1 MNLKLYLTK
10 FQEETTMQ
18 IKKTLQFL
26 GLILLL
32 LSKSVLG
39 QTESPQTFC
48 NPLNLNYRF
57 MADAIDAREA
67 ADPVMVLFKDDYY
80 LFASRSG
87 GYWTSPDLRNWTLII
102 PQGLDI
108 EGYAPG
114 IVEMRDSLFF
124 VTGGGT
130 QIYKTGDP
138 KSGIWEKGPTCK
150 GYGDPSLFY
159 DDDGR
164 LYMSFG
170 VSNVNPISM
179 VELDPITF
187 KEKGSKVD
195 IIFSK
200 ASIHGWERRGDDN
213 LLDEQPW
220 IEGAWMIK
228 SNNKYYLAYTGPG
241 TEYKTYGD
249 GIYVADSPMGPYTY
263 ADYSPFSFKPTGFI
277 SGAGHGNVFKDKN
290 GLYWHIGTMT
300 ISVRHMFERRLALD
314 PVSFDA
320 DGHIRSNTVLGDYP
334 QYFPGIKD
342 DPINSNFAGMML
354 LSNKKYVIAS
364 SSLKDHGI
372 GNAVDEDVRTYWSAQ
387 TGNPDEWMMI
397 DLGKECNVEAVQVN
411 FSEHN
416 TNPALVRGRVN
427 LVYEQYVLEKSTDGI
442 NWSVL
447 IDKSQNMLDVP
458 HDYIELS
465 QPVTAR
471 YIKLKNVYTP
481 GDGNFSVRD
490 LRIFGN
496 KDQTVFTTVNDF
508 TVQRGTDDRDALIK
522 WASVENADG
531 YILKYGIAPD
541 KLYNNYM
548 VYDADSIAIHSLN
561 HGVEYYFSVT
571 AFDNGTDYYRP
582 IGEIRSYQSGDWN
595 DVNTWEQYDGASWIH
610 PASGN
615 PSLTDKPVTILEGH
629 TITVTANDSVKHL
642 MVAEGGTIVIN
653 KDQTFVVKNG
663 IETDMIVEGTLK
675 NSGTIKTDT
684 LATISFAVN
693 GAYEHKQDGGSLPT
707 AIWRSN
713 STITLDSIKTNMP
726 TEMNQ
731 DFYNLVW
738 NCPDQIA
745 DLSMK
750 WNGNTIGGNI
760 TIQNTGASILQ
771 LCDPAPDDTAAVT
784 IKGNI
789 IQSGG
794 QFTSTAS
801 NSNTTITINANGN
814 INVTGGN
821 FSACL
826 GSQGGSGKAT
836 WNLYGNV
843 SLTNAT
849 TQNSNP
855 EGSVFAFAKNGG
867 VQSLKLS
874 DVTYGPGGFP
884 VEVDS
889 TAVLDMGTS
898 TLQGDGSFK
907 MKAGST
913 LITAHPD
920 GVRGSIATTS
930 PITFYAACSYIFN
943 GTVPQTTSGALS
955 RLVQNLTIDNPLGVT
970 LSNSVVV
977 NGTMDLTNGSLTLN
991 GNTLSYGEKATL
1003 TYSGANAQTTTD
1015 AEFPESDGPSRLVI
1029 ANKRGL
1035 TLHASRKISDLALNY
1050 KLGIG
1055 ANTLTVDSISNIGLN
1070 VYITTTEGGMLAR
1083 TGVGTSQ
1090 ALFPV
1095 GTSSYSPVWV
1105 TNAGTPDRISVGVI
1119 RDSDESASSGRVR
1132 LKWSIGEDTP
1142 GGGNYTLQFG
1152 WGNTNESTAFRSNR
1166 ANYSRIYNF
1175 TDSIEAGSG
1184 NYTVQSDLQPYTVSR
1199 GGITSL
1205 GQFVVGMFGGLTGL
1219 FETPELSRN
1228 GFVLSQNYPNPFN
1241 SSTIIDF
1248 KLQEKTFINLKVF
1261 NLLGEEIVELAG
1273 KEFQSGIHSLTF
1285 DGAQLPEGIY
1295 FYILKAKG
1303 FTQTKKMILEK

>member
-1 MNLKLYLTK
+1 M
-10 FQEETTMQ
+10 FA
-18 IKKTLQFL
+18 
-26 GLILLL
+26 LI
-32 LSKSVLG
+32 SKAVPG
-39 QTESPQTFC
+39 QSQSPQTFC

-57 MADAIDAREA
+57 MVDAIDAREA
-67 ADPVMVLFKDDYY
+67 ADPVIVLFKDDYY

-87 GYWTSPDLRNWTLII
+87 GYWTSPDLHNWTLII

-108 EGYAPG
+108 EGYAPA
-114 IVEMRDSLFF
+114 IIEMRDSLFF

-130 QIYKTGDP
+130 QIYKTADP
-138 KSGIWEKGPTCK
+138 KSGIWEKGPTYK
-150 GYGDPSLFY
+150 GYGDPALFL

-164 LYMSFG
+164 LYMAFG

-241 TEYKTYGD
+241 TEFKTYGD
-249 GIYVADSPMGPYTY
+249 GVYVADSPMGPYTY

-277 SGAGHGNVFKDKN
+277 SGAGHGYAFKDKN

-300 ISVRHMFERRLALD
+300 ISVKHMFERRLSLD
-314 PVSFDA
+314 PVAFDA
-320 DGHIRSNTVLGDYP
+320 DGHIHSNTVLGDYP
-334 QYFPGIKD
+334 QYFPGIKA
-342 DPINSNFAGMML
+342 DPVNSNFAGMML
-354 LSNKKYVIAS
+354 LSNKKLVMAS

-372 GNAVDEDVRTYWSAQ
+372 ENAVDEDVRTYWSAQ

-397 DLGKECNVEAVQVN
+397 DLGKECSVEAVQVN
-411 FSEHN
+411 FAEHN
-416 TNPALVRGRVN
+416 TNPALVRGRNN
-427 LVYEQYVLEKSTDGI
+427 LVYEQYILEKSNDGI
-442 NWSVL
+442 NWSILV
-447 IDKSQNMLDVP
+447 DKSQNKQDVP

-481 GDGNFSVRD
+481 GNGNFAVRD

-496 KDQTVFTTVNDF
+496 KDQAVFTTINDF

-522 WASVENADG
+522 WTPVENADG
-531 YILKYGIAPD
+531 YIIKYGIAPD

-582 IGEIRSYQSGDWN
+582 VGEIRSYQSGNWN
-595 DVNTWEQYDGASWIH
+595 DVNSWEQFDGSNWIH

-629 TITVTANDSVKHL
+629 TITVTAKDSVKHL
-642 MVAEGGTIVIN
+642 TVAEGGTLIIN

-663 IETDMIVEGTLK
+663 IETDLMVEGTLK

-684 LATISFAVN
+684 LATLSFNGN
-693 GAYEHKQDGGSLPT
+693 GAYEHKQDGGSVPK
-707 AIWRSN
+707 AIWRPN
-713 STITLDSIKTNMP
+713 STILLDSIKTNMP
-726 TEMNQ
+726 SDMNQ
-731 DFYNLVW
+731 NFYNLVW
-738 NCPDQIA
+738 NCHDQSA

-750 WNGNTIGGNI
+750 WNGNTIGGTI
-760 TIQNTGASILQ
+760 TIQSTGTSILQ
-771 LCDPAPDDTAAVT
+771 LCDPEPDDTAVVT

-794 QFTSTAS
+794 QFTSTDS
-801 NSNTTITINANGN
+801 NANSTITINALGN

-826 GSQGGSGKAT
+826 GSQGGTGKTT
-836 WNLYGNV
+836 WNLQGNV
-843 SLTNAT
+843 SLTNVT

-867 VQSLKLS
+867 VQLLS
-874 DVTYGPGGFP
+874 TSGVTYGPGGFP

-889 TAVLDMGTS
+889 SAVLDMGKNV
-898 TLQGDGSFK
+898 LQGDGSFYL
-907 MKAGST
+907 KAGAT
-913 LITAHPD
+913 LITANNE
-920 GVRGSIATTS
+920 GINGSIANTGSKKFDKASSFVFNS
-930 PITFYAACSYIFN
+930 PSAQ
-943 GTVPQTTSGALS
+943 VSGSL
-955 RLVQNLTIDNPLGVT
+955 LPDTVQNLTLNNPISVT

-977 NGTMDLTNGSLTLN
+977 NGTLNFANGSLLLN
-991 GNTLSYGEKATL
+991 GNKLSYGTNATL
-1003 TYSGANAQTTTD
+1003 TYSSTAAQTSTD
-1015 AEFPESDGPSRLVI
+1015 AEFPETDGPTNLVI

-1035 TLHASRKISDLALNY
+1035 TLHASRKIKDLALNY
-1050 KLGIG
+1050 KLDLG
-1055 ANTLTVDSISNIGLN
+1055 ANTLTVDSISSIGLN
-1070 VYITTTEGGMLAR
+1070 IYITTTSGGMLAR
-1083 TGVGTSQ
+1083 TDVGASQ
-1090 ALFPV
+1090 VLFPI

-1152 WGNTNESTAFRSNR
+1152 WGNTNESTAFRNNR

-1184 NYTVQSDLQPYTVSR
+1184 NYTIQSNLQPYTVSR

-1219 FETPELSRN
+1219 FETPELARD

-1241 SSTIIDF
+1241 SSTRIDF
-1248 KLQEKTFINLKVF
+1248 ELQETSFVNLKVC
-1261 NLLGEEIVELAG
+1261 NLLGEEIAELAG
-1273 KEFQSGIHSLTF
+1273 KEFQSGLHSVTF
-1285 DGAQLPEGIY
+1285 DATQLTRGIY
-1295 FYILKAKG
+1295 FYTLKAKG
-1303 FTQTKKMILEK
+1303 FTQTRKMIVQN

>member
-1 MNLKLYLTK
+1 
-10 FQEETTMQ
+10 MQ
-18 IKKTLQFL
+18 IRKTIQFL
-26 GLILLL
+26 VLIILIVLQN
-32 LSKSVLG
+32 KSVLG
-39 QTESPQTFC
+39 QSESPQTFC

-57 MADAIDAREA
+57 MVDAIDAREA
-67 ADPVMVLFKDDYY
+67 ADPVIVLFKGDYY

-87 GYWTSPDLRNWTLII
+87 GYWTSPDLRNWALII

-108 EGYAPG
+108 EGYAPA

-130 QIYKTGDP
+130 QVYKSGDP
-138 KSGIWEKGPTCK
+138 KSGIWQKGPTYK
-150 GYGDPSLFY
+150 GYGDPYLFN

-170 VSNVNPISM
+170 VSNVNPISV

-195 IIFSK
+195 VIFSQ

-241 TEYKTYGD
+241 TEFKTYGD

-277 SGAGHGNVFKDKN
+277 TGAGHGNVFKDKN

-300 ISVRHMFERRLALD
+300 ISVKHMFERRLSLD
-314 PVSFDA
+314 PVTFND
-320 DGHIRSNTVLGDYP
+320 DGHIHSNTVLGDYP

-342 DPINSNFAGMML
+342 DPVNTNFAGMML
-354 LSNKKYVIAS
+354 LSHKKYAMAS
-364 SSLKDHGI
+364 SSLGSDYGI
-372 GNAVDEDVRTYWSAQ
+372 EKAIDEDVRTYWSAQ

-397 DLGKECNVEAVQVN
+397 DLGKECSVEAVQVN
-411 FSEHN
+411 FAEHN
-416 TNPALVRGRVN
+416 TNPALVRGRDN
-427 LVYEQYVLEKSTDGI
+427 LVYEQYVLEKSTDGM

-447 IDKSQNMLDVP
+447 VDKSQNMKDVP

-465 QPVTAR
+465 QPVNAR

-481 GDGNFSVRD
+481 GNGNFAVRD

-496 KDQTVFTTVNDF
+496 KDQAVFTTVNDF

-522 WASVENADG
+522 WTPVENADG
-531 YILKYGIAPD
+531 YIIKYGIAPD

-571 AFDNGTDYYRP
+571 AFDNGTEYYRP
-582 IGEIRSYQSGDWN
+582 IGEIRSYQSGNWN
-595 DVNTWEQYDGASWIH
+595 DVNTWEQYDGANWIH

-615 PSLTDKPVTILEGH
+615 PSLTDKPVSILEGH

-642 MVAEGGTIVIN
+642 MVAEGGTFVIN
-653 KDQTFVVKNG
+653 KDQKFVVKNG
-663 IETDMIVEGTLK
+663 IETDLMVEGTLK

-684 LATISFAVN
+684 LATVSFN
-693 GAYEHKQDGGSLPT
+693 GTGAYEHNQDGGSVPK
-707 AIWRSN
+707 AIWRPS
-713 STITLDSIKTNMP
+713 STITIDSVKTNMP
-726 TEMNQ
+726 AEMNQ

-738 NCPDQIA
+738 NCPDQAA

-760 TIQNTGASILQ
+760 TIVNTGTSILQ
-771 LCDPAPDDTAAVT
+771 LCDPAPDDTTVVT

-794 QFTSTAS
+794 KLTSTT
-801 NSNTTITINANGN
+801 SNTNSTIAINTNGN
-814 INVTGGN
+814 IDITGGN

-826 GSQGGSGKAT
+826 GSQGGTGKVT
-836 WNLYGNV
+836 WNLHGNV
-843 SLTNAT
+843 SLANIM

-855 EGSVFAFAKNGG
+855 DGAVFAFAKKGG
-867 VQSLKLS
+867 IQLLS
-874 DVTYGPGGFP
+874 TSGVTYGPGGFP

-889 TAVLDMGTS
+889 SAVLDMGTN
-898 TLQGDGSFK
+898 TIQGDGSFK

-920 GVRGSIATTS
+920 GINGSIATTA
-930 PITFYAACSYIFN
+930 PKTFYANCSYIFN
-943 GTVPQTTSGALS
+943 GKVPQSSSRALS
-955 RLVQNLTIDNPLGVT
+955 SLVQNLTIANPMGVT
-970 LSNSVVV
+970 LTESVQV
-977 NGTMDLTNGSLTLN
+977 NGTMNLANGFLTLN
-991 GNTLSYGEKATL
+991 GNKLSYGKNATL
-1003 TYSGANAQTTTD
+1003 TYSGTNAQTSTD
-1015 AEFPESDGPSRLVI
+1015 AEFPETDGPSNLVI

-1050 KLGIG
+1050 KLGLG
-1055 ANTLTVDSISNIGLN
+1055 TNTLTVDSISNIGLN
-1070 VYITTTEGGMLAR
+1070 VYITTTDGGILAR
-1083 TGVGTSQ
+1083 TGVGASQ
-1090 ALFPV
+1090 VLFPI
-1095 GTSSYSPVWV
+1095 GTTAYSPVWL
-1105 TNAGTPDRISVGVI
+1105 TNSGTPDRISVGAI
-1119 RDSDESASSGRVR
+1119 RDTDESASLGRVR
-1132 LKWSIGEDTP
+1132 IKWSIDEDTP
-1142 GGGNYTLQFG
+1142 GGGNYNLQFG
-1152 WGNTNESTAFRSNR
+1152 WGNTAENNAFRSNR

-1184 NYTVQSDLQPYTVSR
+1184 NYTIQSDLQPYTVSR

-1205 GQFVVGMFGGLTGL
+1205 GQFVVGKFSGLTGL
-1219 FETPELSRN
+1219 FEISDIARN

-1241 SSTIIDF
+1241 SSTMIDF
-1248 KLQEKTFINLKVF
+1248 ELQEKSFVNLKVC
-1261 NLLGEEIVELAG
+1261 NVLGEEIVDLAG
-1273 KEFQSGIHSLTF
+1273 KEFQSGLHSVTF
-1285 DGAQLPEGIY
+1285 DATQLTKGIY
-1295 FYILKAKG
+1295 FYTMKANG
-1303 FTQTKKMILEK
+1303 FAQTKKMILQK